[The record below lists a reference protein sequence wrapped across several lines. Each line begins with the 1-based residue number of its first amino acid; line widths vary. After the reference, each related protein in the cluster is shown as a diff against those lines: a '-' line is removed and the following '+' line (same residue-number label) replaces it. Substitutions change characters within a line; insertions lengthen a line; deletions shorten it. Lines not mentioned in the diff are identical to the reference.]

1 MRKLLL
7 FLLLSAL
14 TLGFSPGA
22 LRSAPA
28 RSYQTR
34 QLRKQHKE
42 QRKDL
47 KQQQRAMNKIM
58 DQHGLSDDQRKRFK
72 NDMKMQERLLHKS
85 QKDASRKQAPK
96 AAKAAS
102 QAA

>member
-1 MRKLLL
+1 MRK
-7 FLLLSAL
+7 FLLLLLAAL
-14 TLGFSPGA
+14 TLGSPTAA
-22 LRSAPA
+22 LLSAPA
-28 RSYQTR
+28 RSYEAR
-34 QLRKQHKE
+34 QLKKQHKA

-58 DQHGLSDDQRKRFK
+58 DQHGLSDDQRKRLK

-85 QKDASRKQAPK
+85 EKRDSRRQAQK

-102 QAA
+102 RAA

>member
-1 MRKLLL
+1 MRK
-7 FLLLSAL
+7 FLLLLLAAL
-14 TLGFSPGA
+14 TLGFSADA
-22 LRSAPA
+22 LLSAPA
-28 RSYQTR
+28 RSYEAR
-34 QLRKQHKE
+34 QLKKQHKA

-47 KQQQRAMNKIM
+47 KQQQRAINKIM

-85 QKDASRKQAPK
+85 EKDDSRRQAQK

-102 QAA
+102 RAA

>member
-1 MRKLLL
+1 MRK
-7 FLLLSAL
+7 FLLLLLAAL
-14 TLGFSPGA
+14 TLGSPTAA
-22 LRSAPA
+22 LLSTPA
-28 RSYQTR
+28 RSYEAR
-34 QLRKQHKE
+34 QLKKQHKA

-47 KQQQRAMNKIM
+47 KQQQRAINKIM

-85 QKDASRKQAPK
+85 QKDDSRKQAQK